1 MRFLHSSDWQLGMA
15 RAFMPTESRARYAED
30 QIGGIRKLAHIATDS
45 ACEFVVV
52 AGDVFD
58 TFQPDRRVVVRA
70 IDALTSFTVPVYLL
84 PGNHDPDSPAAL
96 WSVGDTVDRLPP
108 LVSVLRDS
116 SAVSVPGSD
125 AEVVGAPWPSNRPDA
140 DLVSE
145 VLGPLEPVRRGR
157 YRIVV
162 GHGAVDTLSPD
173 PLNPSLISVAA
184 IESAIEEGRASYVAL
199 GDRHSMTKVAERVW
213 YSGAPVSTDYGEVD
227 PNRALVVELQPDV
240 ILVTPVEVGGWHFLR
255 REFDLAGDSSV
266 GLVESYLAE
275 LPEKERTVVR
285 LALRGSINLST
296 NERLE
301 RVKEE
306 ASHLLA
312 ALTVSEGR
320 SDLLVVPDDT
330 DLAQLD
336 LSGFASAAVAEL
348 GERAAGTDAAAATAR
363 NALML
368 LHRLAGRRP

>member
-15 RAFMPTESRARYAED
+15 RAFMPAESRARYADD
-30 QIGGIRKLAHIATDS
+30 QIEAVRKLARIASDN

-52 AGDVFD
+52 AGDIFD
-58 TFQPDRRVVVRA
+58 SFQPDSRVIARA
-70 IDALTSFTVPVYLL
+70 VDALAGFTVPVYLL

-108 LVSVLRDS
+108 LVSLLRDS
-116 SAVSVPGSD
+116 SPVSVPGTG
-125 AEVVGAPWPSNRPDA
+125 AEVVGAPWPSRRPDA

-145 VLGPLEPVRRGR
+145 ALRSLDPVGHGR
-157 YRIVV
+157 FRIVV
-162 GHGAVDTLSPD
+162 GHGAVDTRSPD

-184 IESAIEEGRASYVAL
+184 LESAIEEGRASYVAL
-199 GDRHSMTKVAERVW
+199 GDRHSATEVAERVW
-213 YSGAPVSTDYGEVD
+213 YSGAPVSTDYGED
-227 PNRALVVELQPDV
+227 PPNRALVVELQPDA
-240 ILVTPVEVGGWHFLR
+240 ISVTPVEVGAWHFLR
-255 REFDLAGDSSV
+255 KEFDLAGDSSV
-266 GLVESYLAE
+266 GLVASYLLD
-275 LPEKERTVVR
+275 LPEKDRTVVR

-301 RVKEE
+301 QVKEE

-320 SDLLVVPDDT
+320 SDLLVLPDDT

-348 GERAAGTDAAAATAR
+348 GDRAAGTDAAAETAR
-363 NALML
+363 DALML